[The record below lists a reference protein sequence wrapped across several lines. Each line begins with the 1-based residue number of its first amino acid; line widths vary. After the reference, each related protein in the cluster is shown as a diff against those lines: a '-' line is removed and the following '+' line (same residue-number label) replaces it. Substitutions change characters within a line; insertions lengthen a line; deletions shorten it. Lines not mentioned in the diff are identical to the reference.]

1 MGYIFLNLRPKNL
14 MVNLFL
20 NSDERFMR
28 DPRKPSENGNMVCGP
43 EMKIKLK
50 AVSSLKEGLQ
60 GWLSS

>member
-1 MGYIFLNLRPKNL
+1 MGYIFLNLSPKNL

-28 DPRKPSENGNMVCGP
+28 DPRKPSENGNVICGP
-43 EMKIKLK
+43 EMKIKQK
-50 AVSSLKEGLQ
+50 AVSSLKEGLE